1 MKKSG
6 RSPKTDLR
14 AQCLRKVYYDKMN
27 AQSVISILSKKY
39 NFDAGEALTF
49 INEYKVSD
57 DAGSITSIST
67 VQRAENALNKTKA
80 EIEDLKSKITSK
92 KGKMLEKANEKLAKL
107 ELKALEQSKKVD
119 EKLAKEKPAKEKPAK
134 EKPAK
139 EKPAKEKPAKEK
151 RISRMTPTLTK
162 SLTEVFDNKKKEFT
176 KDIGSGFAKI
186 VNEMSKEDFEAKPLA
201 DHMRDYADT
210 FPSKETLMEPD
221 AVEDEDMTEVEFN
234 GVKYVVGDISKRVYE
249 ADETNGYKHVGFIG
263 IGKFVD
269 MKI

>member
-1 MKKSG
+1 M
-6 RSPKTDLR
+6 
-14 AQCLRKVYYDKMN
+14 YYDKMN

-67 VQRAENALNKTKA
+67 VQRAENALNKTKS

-92 KGKMLEKANEKLAKL
+92 KGKMLEKANERLAKL

-119 EKLAKEKPAKEKPAK
+119 EKL
-134 EKPAK
+134 
-139 EKPAKEKPAKEK
+139 AKEKPAKEK

-176 KDIGSGFAKI
+176 KDIGSGFANI

-210 FPSKETLMEPD
+210 FPSKETRMEPD

-249 ADETNGYKHVGFIG
+249 ADEINGDKHVGFIG

>member
-119 EKLAKEKPAKEKPAK
+119 EKLAKEK
-134 EKPAK
+134 
-139 EKPAKEKPAKEK
+139 

-186 VNEMSKEDFEAKPLA
+186 VNEMSKEDFEAKTLA

-249 ADETNGYKHVGFIG
+249 ADEINGAKHVGFIG

>member
-119 EKLAKEKPAKEKPAK
+119 EKLAKEK
-134 EKPAK
+134 
-139 EKPAKEKPAKEK
+139 

-162 SLTEVFDNKKKEFT
+162 SLTEVFYNKKKEFT